1 MSISERARAKPQL
14 CDHCP
19 AKQTRSLAQHK
30 RLFGLIRAAYMH
42 WPEAHDFYPSNEDHL
57 RKYLT
62 TKAGHYTVQTVE
74 FGHMPH
80 GTIKS
85 IAEAAIAAAGAY
97 AFCKAVSGKLIIY
110 TPNSIAFDKLTHRA
124 ACRLFDEIGA
134 VIETEI
140 GIKADELLKNH
151 EAAA

>member
-1 MSISERARAKPQL
+1 MTISEKAKPKL

-19 AKQTRSLAQHK
+19 AKAARSLPQHR
-30 RLFGLIRAAYMH
+30 RLFGLIRAAHMH
-42 WPEAHDFYPSNEDHL
+42 WPEAHNFQPQNEDHL

-62 TKAGHYTVQTVE
+62 AKAGHYTVQTIE

-80 GTIKS
+80 SIIRS

-97 AFCKAVSGKLIIY
+97 AFVKAVSGKLIVY
-110 TPNSIAFDKLTHRA
+110 TPKSIAFEKLDHKA
-124 ACRLFDEIGA
+124 ACRLFDEIGS
-134 VIETEI
+134 VIECEL
-140 GIKADELLKNH
+140 GIKADDLLRQT

>member
-19 AKQTRSLAQHK
+19 ARDARSLPQHR
-30 RLFGLIRAAYMH
+30 RLFGLVRAAFMH
-42 WPEAHDFYPSNEDHL
+42 WPDSADFRPQNEEHL

-62 TKAGHYTVQTVE
+62 AKAGHYTVQTIE

-97 AFCKAVSGKLIIY
+97 AFVKAVSGKLIIY
-110 TPNSIAFDKLTHRA
+110 TPDSIAFDKLSHKA